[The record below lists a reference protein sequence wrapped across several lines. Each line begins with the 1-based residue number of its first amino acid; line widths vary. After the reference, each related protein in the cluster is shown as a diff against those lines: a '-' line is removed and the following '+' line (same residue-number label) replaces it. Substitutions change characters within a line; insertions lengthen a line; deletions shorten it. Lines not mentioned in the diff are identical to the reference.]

1 MRGGQLATSSAPASD
16 RVTAF
21 ASYLREYGFN
31 LGVAETGDLLH
42 SAGLLSEC
50 PPRLVSQ
57 AWRSL
62 ACRTPTEW
70 SQWDELYTRFWH
82 PERVRGTVKVSG
94 RTQPR
99 RDLRSVVE
107 DLKDR
112 LSATSRPGGETP
124 PTPTG
129 ASLETS
135 SDDLT
140 SNATALPQSMGG
152 ASRVDPLHDRQG
164 TLWWPDELVQLQL
177 LARQIYRDLRPLRTR
192 RFERDRQVDRLD
204 IRGTLRRSAAWGG
217 ALMMPVWRTPQ
228 RIPPQIFFFVDVSR
242 SMESH
247 AAFCLRVAR
256 AFVREADARVF
267 VFHTKIIE
275 VTALMRRDSGRIQ
288 EKINAVT
295 AGFGGGTRIA
305 SCLRDFATGEGRSAL
320 RRGARVWIL
329 SDGYDTDEP
338 TELLDAVRSLR
349 RSGGQVVWFH
359 PTRTEALSTALSTAR
374 RAIDDYLPLATLTDL
389 RAAAARLR

>member
-1 MRGGQLATSSAPASD
+1 VSGNTSAQPFAASD

-21 ASYLREYGFN
+21 AAYLREYGFSI
-31 LGVAETGDLLH
+31 GVAETADLLE
-42 SAGLLSEC
+42 AARLLSTC
-50 PPRLVSQ
+50 PPRMVSQ
-57 AWRSL
+57 AWRSV
-62 ACRTPTEW
+62 ACRTPAEW
-70 SQWDELYTRFWH
+70 SQWDELFTRYWH
-82 PERVRGTVKVSG
+82 PEQVRGTVKVTG
-94 RTQPR
+94 RTQSR

-112 LSATSRPGGETP
+112 LSAESRPSGNPP

-129 ASLETS
+129 AALETPS
-135 SDDLT
+135 AEMPGDS
-140 SNATALPQSMGG
+140 AALPQAMGG
-152 ASRVDPLHDRQG
+152 ASRVDPLHDRQS
-164 TLWWPDELVQLQL
+164 TMWWPDELVQLQL

-192 RFERDRQVDRLD
+192 RFERHRRVDRLD

-217 ALMMPVWRTPQ
+217 ALMMPIWRTPQ
-228 RIPPQIFFFVDVSR
+228 RIPPRIFIFVDVSR

-275 VTALMRRDSGRIQ
+275 VTALMSRDSGRIQ

-305 SCLRDFATGEGRSAL
+305 SCLRDFAQGEGRAAL

-338 TELLDAVRSLR
+338 TELHDALRSLR
-349 RSGGQVVWFH
+349 RSGGHIVWFH
-359 PTRTEALSTALSTAR
+359 PTKTYALSTALSAAR
-374 RAIDDYLPLATLTDL
+374 RVIDDYLPLTTLTDL